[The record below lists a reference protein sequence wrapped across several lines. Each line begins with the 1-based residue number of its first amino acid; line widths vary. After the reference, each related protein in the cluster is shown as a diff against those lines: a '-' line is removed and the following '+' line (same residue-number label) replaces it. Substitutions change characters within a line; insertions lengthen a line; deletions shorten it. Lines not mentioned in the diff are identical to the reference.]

1 MLRTSDGAVSYGG
14 GQPIQ
19 APRRLSRRPG
29 PTGKRTPGQDCPP
42 LRSIQRVNLSSAPRS
57 MDRRANT
64 LTTQP
69 KGRVP
74 VLMPGIRRHT
84 SLEHMGRTGFVPDRI
99 PITRAWSWIAPWVEA
114 FIDQLATFPNAA
126 HDDQVDAFSQALNRM
141 SLVKIAPKVVLPL
154 PPVPGGDRGWMT

>member
-1 MLRTSDGAVSYGG
+1 MEPFHTVEGSQSRPRADFPGG
-14 GQPIQ
+14 LDLLESG
-19 APRRLSRRPG
+19 PRGRIAHH
-29 PTGKRTPGQDCPP
+29 CA
-42 LRSIQRVNLSSAPRS
+42 RSRVNLSSAPRS

-69 KGRVP
+69 KDQVP

-84 SLEHMGRTGFVPDRI
+84 SLEHMARTGFVPDRI